1 MIKRSTMAVA
11 VLACLA
17 TTGCAVN
24 RYPMALS
31 WSPASGESLTCAQ
44 LAKEAEEGRG
54 LQTRIDAIAAGDP
67 AARAE
72 RPQLYSTAKSDAD
85 RAVQARLAA
94 IQLQRQ
100 AQNCAA

>member
-24 RYPMALS
+24 RYPMAQT
-31 WSPASGESLTCAQ
+31 WSPARGESLTCAQ
-44 LAKEAEEGRG
+44 LATETEDGQR

-85 RAVQARLAA
+85 RAIQTRLSA
-94 IQLQRQ
+94 IE
-100 AQNCAA
+100 AQKRTQGCV

>member
-1 MIKRSTMAVA
+1 MIKHSTMTVA

-24 RYPMALS
+24 RYPMAQA
-31 WSPASGESLTCAQ
+31 WSPTSASLTCAQ
-44 LAKEAEEGRG
+44 LTTEVEDGRR

-85 RAVQARLAA
+85 RAVQTRLSA
-94 IQLQRQ
+94 IEAQKQ
-100 AQNCAA
+100 AKGCL